1 MVFYFDKFIYTLQ
14 SSIIHVL
21 MILGVFQT
29 IPQLTARQPVK
40 SPNSETLNNS
50 FPYIAAFHT
59 QQLSLHSQPK
69 PIQTNRP

>member
-40 SPNSETLNNS
+40 SPNSETLNSS
-50 FPYIAAFHT
+50 FPYTAAFHT
-59 QQLSLHSQPK
+59 QQLSLHS
-69 PIQTNRP
+69 